1 MKRILFLI
9 AIGVFAF
16 TGGVAA
22 NALARR
28 RTLPTPAPEPRGAPV
43 TKVTIE
49 PDAPVSIVRI
59 TKATARVFHVEL
71 MNVSEKTIVGFDF
84 TSHKQCATATEPSG
98 GAMGFMP
105 EKLFRP
111 GSKVEFDAGED
122 DPVQDKNIQNC
133 LDTAK
138 EIRVQIKTVSFTDG
152 TTWSARP
159 GDFNGIR
166 SSSP

>member
-1 MKRILFLI
+1 MYLVDVPVNNKICCFVVDWLQLCRSATCSPSFFHHWRASHSELNCL
-9 AIGVFAF
+9 
-16 TGGVAA
+16 
-22 NALARR
+22 
-28 RTLPTPAPEPRGAPV
+28 TLCVDV
-43 TKVTIE
+43 TLEICYVI
-49 PDAPVSIVRI
+49 
-59 TKATARVFHVEL
+59 
-71 MNVSEKTIVGFDF
+71 NVSEKTIVGFAF
-84 TSHKQCATATEPSG
+84 TSYRQCATATEPSG
-98 GAMGFMP
+98 GAMGFTP

-111 GSKVEFDAGED
+111 GSKVVFDAGED
-122 DPVQDKNIQNC
+122 DPVQDKNIQDC